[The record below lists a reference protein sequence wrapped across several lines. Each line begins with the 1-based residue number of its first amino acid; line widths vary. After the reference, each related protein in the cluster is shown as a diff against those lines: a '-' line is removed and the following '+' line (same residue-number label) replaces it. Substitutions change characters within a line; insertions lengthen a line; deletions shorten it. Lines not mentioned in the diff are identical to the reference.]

1 MLKLIMEFLSIG
13 LFTYGGGLA
22 MLPLLQQRA
31 QELGWMNT
39 QEFTDMIA
47 ISQSTPGPIAINMAT
62 FIGMRQGGVLTAI
75 LVSIAVCLPGGVI
88 ALIVGKFMK
97 QFEKNPKVVAMLKG
111 LRAVVIGLIL
121 VAVVNISQVTLMK
134 PIAHFD
140 FQIWKY
146 FDVKAIFM
154 FGILTFASAKWDK
167 SPIIY
172 ITLAG
177 VIGAF
182 LL

>member
-1 MLKLIMEFLSIG
+1 MLKLIVEFLSIG

-31 QELGWMNT
+31 RELGWMTT

-75 LVSIAVCLPGGVI
+75 LISIAVCLPGGLI

-97 QFEKNPKVVAMLKG
+97 QFEKKPKVVAMLKG

-121 VAVVNISQVTLMK
+121 VAVVNIGQVTLMR
-134 PIAHFD
+134 PMAQFD
-140 FQIWKY
+140 IQIWKY
-146 FDVKAIFM
+146 FDVKAILLF
-154 FGILTFASAKWDK
+154 FVLTFASAKWDK
-167 SPIIY
+167 NPIFY
-172 ITLAG
+172 ISIAG
-177 VIGAF
+177 IIGAF